1 MAFVWFVLA
10 AIVTVYAA
18 MKLSTYADVIS
29 TKTAMGGLLVG
40 TLLLAGATSLPEV
53 TTSLSAVLIGNNDI
67 AIGNVLGSNLF
78 NVFILACFDLYY
90 RKKKLFLQASND
102 HLYTAGLGLLLTL
115 LVMVALTLRID
126 YTILGMGIDSIL
138 IVIIYIAGISMIG
151 RLSKSDQPSLP
162 QSEEPTAHTAASSE
176 FTMSVK
182 HAVIGFII
190 AAIVIMGAGTVLSIM
205 GDQIA
210 VITGLGSSF
219 VGSFLVA
226 ATTSLPEAVSVLVAL
241 RLKNINL
248 AMGSILGS
256 NIFNMLILAGSDLV
270 YREGAII
277 TTVSDSH
284 LTTAIGVTIL
294 SVIAIWAVLMK
305 KATSMFKYMLPSI
318 LVVLVYFIS
327 SYLIFM
333 NS

>member
-1 MAFVWFVLA
+1 MAFVWFILA
-10 AIVTVYAA
+10 AAVTVYAA

-115 LVMVALTLRID
+115 LVMIALTLRID

-138 IVIIYIAGISMIG
+138 IVVIYIAGISIIG
-151 RLSKSDQPSLP
+151 RLSKSDQTLP
-162 QSEEPTAHTAASSE
+162 QPEEHVIPAKESSE

-219 VGSFLVA
+219 IGSFLVA
-226 ATTSLPEAVSVLVAL
+226 ATTSLPEAVSVFVAL

-256 NIFNMLILAGSDLV
+256 NIFNMLILAGSDLI

-318 LVVLVYFIS
+318 LVVIVYFVS
-327 SYLIFM
+327 SYLIFI

>member
-1 MAFVWFVLA
+1 MVFVWFVLA
-10 AIVTVYAA
+10 AVVTVYAA
-18 MKLSTYADVIS
+18 MKLSSYADVIS

-90 RKKKLFLQASND
+90 RKRKLFLQASND

-115 LVMVALTLRID
+115 LVMTALILRLD
-126 YTILGMGIDSIL
+126 FTIIGIGLDSLL
-138 IVIIYIAGISMIG
+138 IAIIYVVGIVVIG
-151 RLSKSDQPSLP
+151 RISKNNQTV
-162 QSEEPTAHTAASSE
+162 EPVESHEPIDKTASN
-176 FTMSVK
+176 FTMTVR

-219 VGSFLVA
+219 IGSFLVA
-226 ATTSLPEAVSVLVAL
+226 ATTSLPEAVSVFVAL

-256 NIFNMLILAGSDLV
+256 NIFNMLILAGSDV
-270 YREGAII
+270 IYREGAII
-277 TTVSDSH
+277 ASVSDSH
-284 LTTAIGVTIL
+284 LLTAIGVTVL
-294 SVIAIWAVLMK
+294 SIIAIWAVLMK
-305 KATSMFKYMLPSI
+305 KATSTIKYMLPSI
-318 LVVLVYFIS
+318 LIVIVYFTT
-327 SYLIFM
+327 SYLIFI